1 MTALE
6 YSNDISSGTYWNVDL
21 RALIDERKIVRQD
34 ISQVDTRDVLA
45 VMRQIKQF
53 EKWTKLI

>member
-21 RALIDERKIVRQD
+21 RALIDERKKVRQD
-34 ISQVDTRDVLA
+34 ISQEDTRDVLA